1 MCSKRN
7 EVFETD
13 PKYMQNYNEKHKM
26 KKLSKRKNRV
36 FCISSKNSICMYDMS
51 DLLYLVFGTFF
62 FNRSMTRY
70 IAVE

>member
-1 MCSKRN
+1 MGSKRN

-13 PKYMQNYNEKHKM
+13 PKYMQNYNE
-26 KKLSKRKNRV
+26 LSKRKNRV
-36 FCISSKNSICMYDMS
+36 FCISSNNSICMCDMS

-70 IAVE
+70 FAVE